1 MAAFHRTWLALL
13 GTLTLLFAFGA
24 FTEALACATAC
35 PTADHSRCDH
45 PNVDSCAIVCHTL
58 CTAAP
63 SSAPSG
69 DHAMAEMS
77 TSFWGLTHALE
88 TTSIAPD
95 PPPPRAA

>member
-1 MAAFHRTWLALL
+1 MTAFRRTWLTFL
-13 GTLTLLFAFGA
+13 GTVTLLFAFGA
-24 FTEALACATAC
+24 FTEALACASAC

-58 CTAAP
+58 CAAAP
-63 SSAPSG
+63 STAPSG
-69 DHAMAEMS
+69 DYAGTEMP
-77 TSFWGLTHALE
+77 TSFWKLAPVLE